1 MTLKSKLRHYPL
13 WRLVVTAL
21 VVCVICS
28 STLAAVSV
36 ERLSLGVAFLQKD
49 DAKGSP
55 SGTGFF
61 LSSGSAL
68 YLVTAWHVS
77 QILSLA
83 SPITLATADSRPF
96 TFPLKSLV
104 PGATELKWLA
114 HTHAD
119 VAALQISPAPDLL
132 KDHLDGHFMPS
143 SWLEAAQEAPLRAI
157 TLTVLGFPLQLG
169 ISRYFSPISRETRA
183 ASGLLELPRFDT
195 KVMSIFFVTQ
205 DPSVGG
211 FSGAPVFDTRLP
223 YSTENVGLHVQMG
236 VEPRIVG
243 LMHGTLSDNTG
254 GKFGAIVPSFAILEV
269 LKQAGL
275 TSPK

>member
-1 MTLKSKLRHYPL
+1 M
-13 WRLVVTAL
+13 
-21 VVCVICS
+21 CS
-28 STLAAVSV
+28 STLAAVSI
-36 ERLSLGVAFLQKD
+36 ERLSASVAFLQKD
-49 DAKGSP
+49 DTKGSP

-61 LSSGSAL
+61 LSSGSVL

-77 QILSLA
+77 QILSLS
-83 SPITLATADSRPF
+83 SPITVATAEGRPF

-104 PGATELKWLA
+104 PGAAELKWLA
-114 HTHAD
+114 HAHAD

-132 KDHLDGHFMPS
+132 KDHLGGHFMPS
-143 SWLEAAQEAPLRAI
+143 SWLEAAKEAPLRSI

-223 YSTENVGLHVQMG
+223 YSTENVGQVIQMG

-243 LMHGTLSDNTG
+243 LMHGTISDNTG
-254 GKFGAIVPSFAILEV
+254 GKFGAIVPSFVISEV
-269 LKQAGL
+269 LTQASPM
-275 TSPK
+275 SPK